1 MMKTLLGLN
10 TEELCE
16 VVQELGEPAYRGKQL
31 AEWIYRRGART
42 FEEMTNLPDKLR
54 ASLSKGYVVGR
65 SEVVAV
71 QRSQDGTVKLLL
83 ELNDGAQGE
92 IPLNLPLRKGEAG
105 GDAFTKGEASFPLRK
120 RPSVNLPL
128 RKRLTIDLPLR
139 KRGIKGDL
147 TFTKSE
153 GSSLVET
160 VGIPYADRFSCCL
173 STQVGCPVGCVFC
186 ATGLGG
192 FTRNLTAGEI
202 VDQVL
207 SIQEASGK
215 RVDHAVFMGMGEPL
229 LNYEATVK
237 ALRLLN
243 EEMGIAMR
251 HLTVSTVGFVPG
263 IHRLAQEKLQ
273 ATLAV
278 SLHAPTD
285 ELRRRLIPGM
295 KFSLNEIIEACRKY
309 FEITGRRV
317 TFEYCLLDGVN
328 DGVEEA
334 RELARL
340 LRGMNCHVNLIPYN
354 PVAGLAYKTRS
365 RERVRAFREVLEGA
379 GVQVTQ
385 RQQRGADIDAACG
398 QLKAKSQRPKAREI
412 V

>member
-10 TEELCE
+10 TEELGK
-16 VVQELGEPAYRGKQL
+16 VAQELGEPAYRGKQL
-31 AEWIYRRGART
+31 GEWTYRHGVRS
-42 FEEMTNLPDKLR
+42 FDEMSNLPDKLR
-54 ASLSKGYVVGR
+54 ASLKKEYQIGR
-65 SEVVAV
+65 SETVAV
-71 QRSQDGTVKLLL
+71 QRSKDGTIKLLL
-83 ELNDGAQGE
+83 ELKLKTQAKDKE
-92 IPLNLPLRKGEAG
+92 F
-105 GDAFTKGEASFPLRK
+105 GDT
-120 RPSVNLPL
+120 
-128 RKRLTIDLPLR
+128 
-139 KRGIKGDL
+139 
-147 TFTKSE
+147 
-153 GSSLVET
+153 VET

-207 SIQEASGK
+207 AVQEAAGK

-251 HLTVSTVGFVPG
+251 HLTVSTVGYVPG

-295 KFSLNEIIEACRKY
+295 KFSLDEIINACKEY
-309 FEITGRRV
+309 LELTGRRV
-317 TFEYCLLDGVN
+317 TYEYCLLEGVN

-340 LRGMNCHVNLIPYN
+340 LQGMNCHVNLIPYN
-354 PVAGLAYKTRS
+354 PVTGLDFHTRS
-365 RERVRAFREVLEGA
+365 RKSVKAFREVLEGA
-379 GVQVTQ
+379 GMQVTQ
-385 RQQRGADIDAACG
+385 RLQRGADIDAACG
-398 QLKAKSQRPKAREI
+398 QLKAKIK
-412 V
+412 